1 MPLTNDNSV
10 KSWSNAIS
18 NTQKTTKTTKNEENK
33 RTLKERISLDN
44 GFRVGKRNLV

>member
-1 MPLTNDNSV
+1 MPLENDSV

-18 NTQKTTKTTKNEENK
+18 DTQKATKTTKNEENK
-33 RTLKERISLDN
+33 RTLKERIGLDN

>member
-1 MPLTNDNSV
+1 MLIANDSV

-18 NTQKTTKTTKNEENK
+18 GNLKTTKTTKNEENK
-33 RTLKERISLDN
+33 RTLKERIGLDN